1 MISKKK
7 MLIFISLIILISMLI
22 GCNNT
27 MDNIYND
34 NSKIVKE
41 GDTFGLDETHEVA
54 QNGIYKG
61 IVKLSGTGTIWTYKS
76 DKNLNLKVP
85 YTFSVKSG
93 KAKIVLIS
101 PNNKVTVL
109 VENTGKNTEGEV
121 KKLTIPIK
129 KGNNRMKLVGYKKA
143 NITLEIHIDK
153 GEFQKINF

>member
-7 MLIFISLIILISMLI
+7 MLIFISLIISISMLI

-54 QNGIYKG
+54 KNGIYKG

-109 VENTGKNTEGEV
+109 AENTGKNTEGEI

-129 KGNNRMKLVGYKKA
+129 KGNNRIKLVGYKKA

-153 GEFQKINF
+153 GEFQKIDF

>member
-7 MLIFISLIILISMLI
+7 MLIFISLIISISMLI

-54 QNGIYKG
+54 KNGIYKG

-109 VENTGKNTEGEV
+109 VENTGKNTEGEI

-129 KGNNRMKLVGYKKA
+129 KGNNRIKLVGYKKA

-153 GEFQKINF
+153 GEFQKIDF